1 MRAFTE
7 LVGFSHIAGFRGA
20 EQTLMKGHERHG
32 FNIFTNIRWKRVV
45 VGELQAVDRFV
56 SYRKDADGFS
66 VSQMKR
72 T

>member
-1 MRAFTE
+1 
-7 LVGFSHIAGFRGA
+7 
-20 EQTLMKGHERHG
+20 MKGHERHG